1 MDAEMMAYI
10 NSVSDARRQLY
21 AELEKLVLELY
32 PDAELVK
39 SYGIPKYKTGAK
51 TGIWLN
57 YWEKGV
63 SMHGGRTELIDWFRE
78 RHPEI
83 KTGKGG
89 VNFKAGDAIPVE
101 DVREYIQRVVE
112 KR

>member
-1 MDAEMMAYI
+1 MDAEMSAYI
-10 NSVSDARRQLY
+10 HAVTDERRELY
-21 AELEKLVLELY
+21 ARLETLVLELY
-32 PDAELVK
+32 PEAELVK
-39 SYGIPKYKTGAK
+39 SYGIPKYRVGKS
-51 TGIWLN
+51 GIWLN
-57 YWEKGV
+57 YWKEGV

-89 VNFKAGDAIPVE
+89 VNFRVGDMIPEE